1 MKKLILILL
10 FLPIFSNAQ
19 YADAL
24 NFQNTIRSYYNLNP
38 YTINIDLNKQAQA
51 WADQIALTDEFDF
64 SPGSLGETLYYFKK
78 TTGVSKPNSMF
89 LDAAVSW
96 AIDADEASFNQTICS
111 DCSSVGYGISE
122 NIEYIYIVAKYDK
135 LWQ

>member
-1 MKKLILILL
+1 MKKFILILL
-10 FLPIFSNAQ
+10 FLPLFSNAQ
-19 YADAL
+19 YIDAL
-24 NFQNTIRSYYNLNP
+24 SFQNSIRSYYNLNP
-38 YTINIDLNKQAQA
+38 YIIDINLNNQAQA
-51 WADQIALTDEFDF
+51 WANQIALTDEFNF
-64 SPGSLGETLYYFKK
+64 SPDTLGETLYYFKK
-78 TTGVSKPNSMF
+78 TTGVSRPNNVF

-111 DCSSVGYGISE
+111 NCSSVGYGISE